1 MPMTRTEFCDY
12 LRNTLIPDLR
22 ESGSDATADDFETAL
37 GFIADT
43 DVRQLIDNGLYFLP
57 TPGSPDYIEVASSLV
72 VPADANDMED
82 ADGNPLPEG
91 AIALFP
97 H

>member
-1 MPMTRTEFCDY
+1 MPMTRAEFCDY

-22 ESGSDATADDFETAL
+22 ESGSEATADDFETAL
-37 GFIADT
+37 GFIANT

-57 TPGSPDYIEVASSLV
+57 SPESPDYIEVATSTV
-72 VPADANDMED
+72 VNPQDTDMRDAN
-82 ADGNPLPEG
+82 GGLLPTG
-91 AIALFP
+91 AIVLFP

>member
-1 MPMTRTEFCDY
+1 MPMTRAEFCDY

-22 ESGSDATADDFETAL
+22 ESGSEATADDFETAL

-43 DVRQLIDNGLYFLP
+43 DVRQLIQNGLYFLP
-57 TPGSPDYIEVASSLV
+57 SPESPDYIEVATSAV
-72 VPADANDMED
+72 VKDNEDMED
-82 ADGNPLPEG
+82 ENGEPLPIG
-91 AIALFP
+91 SIVLYP